1 MPRLATFSNV
11 CMVLVLAISLV
22 TIGGLAQHCAFVR
35 LEDEVVVLDKSSV
48 ALVCAQIG
56 PGEAA
61 EILILWLVVLLF
73 NCVASVG
80 WMLVCFSFEKS
91 VL

>member
-11 CMVLVLAISLV
+11 CIVFVLGIFASNYRRVEPTLRVCS
-22 TIGGLAQHCAFVR
+22 TRRQ
-35 LEDEVVVLDKSSV
+35 VVVLDKSSV

-56 PGEAA
+56 PGAAA